1 MHRFLLFG
9 LTKDNDILKEGMVM
23 MRKTGK
29 TLLILFIFTFFI
41 SLFLPESTIIAEE
54 RFIEADIKLDE
65 DAEIIESEFTKIQ
78 LKRLKK
84 EEPTYTLDIELPFFM
99 DKKLDS
105 TVRKHIKHLIE
116 EFFAISKG
124 NVSKERRGNLT
135 VKANVYLSGKDLYS
149 VVLHEEIYSGGANAN
164 QQAKVWLAD
173 LKDDRFVV
181 QETIFNDPEEAKE
194 IIRPL
199 VKEALL
205 NSEQYKDYI
214 LEDELEK
221 WMEKEEYHFENM
233 FIRDGHLVFIFN
245 KYEVVAGAAGM
256 PEIEIPISEV
266 EHLINPDWYKR
277 IDHAL

>member
-9 LTKDNDILKEGMVM
+9 LTKDKEILKEGMVM

-54 RFIEADIKLDE
+54 QFIEADIKLDE

-135 VKANVYLSGKDLYS
+135 VKTNVYLSGKDLYS